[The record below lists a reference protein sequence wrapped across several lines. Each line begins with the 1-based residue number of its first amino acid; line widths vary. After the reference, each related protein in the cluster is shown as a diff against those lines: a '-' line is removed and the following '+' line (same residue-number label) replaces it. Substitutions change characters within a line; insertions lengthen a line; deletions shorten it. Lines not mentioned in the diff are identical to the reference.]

1 MEKNSQKTINLMRF
15 FLQIQY
21 KKQNYFSIV
30 SISFKFL
37 IKFIYN
43 KGNDINDV
51 FIKTL
56 SKELENKIYKESLI
70 ESDKNVK

>member
-1 MEKNSQKTINLMRF
+1 MNK
-15 FLQIQY
+15 Y
-21 KKQNYFSIV
+21 K
-30 SISFKFL
+30 
-37 IKFIYN
+37 IKFICN
-43 KGNDINDV
+43 KDNDINEV

>member
-1 MEKNSQKTINLMRF
+1 MNK
-15 FLQIQY
+15 Y
-21 KKQNYFSIV
+21 K
-30 SISFKFL
+30 

-43 KGNDINDV
+43 KDNDINEV

-56 SKELENKIYKESLI
+56 NKELENKIYKDSLI

>member
-1 MEKNSQKTINLMRF
+1 MNK
-15 FLQIQY
+15 Y
-21 KKQNYFSIV
+21 K
-30 SISFKFL
+30 

-43 KGNDINDV
+43 KDNDINEV

-56 SKELENKIYKESLI
+56 SKELENKIYKEPLI

>member
-1 MEKNSQKTINLMRF
+1 MNK
-15 FLQIQY
+15 Y
-21 KKQNYFSIV
+21 K
-30 SISFKFL
+30 

-43 KGNDINDV
+43 KDNDINEV

-70 ESDKNVK
+70 ESDKNVE

>member
-1 MEKNSQKTINLMRF
+1 MNK
-15 FLQIQY
+15 Y
-21 KKQNYFSIV
+21 K
-30 SISFKFL
+30 

-43 KGNDINDV
+43 KDNDINEV

-56 SKELENKIYKESLI
+56 NKELENKIYKESLI

>member
-1 MEKNSQKTINLMRF
+1 MNK
-15 FLQIQY
+15 Y
-21 KKQNYFSIV
+21 K
-30 SISFKFL
+30 

-43 KGNDINDV
+43 KDNDINEV

-70 ESDKNVK
+70 EREKNVK

>member
-1 MEKNSQKTINLMRF
+1 MNK
-15 FLQIQY
+15 Y
-21 KKQNYFSIV
+21 K
-30 SISFKFL
+30 

-43 KGNDINDV
+43 KDNDINEV

-70 ESDKNVK
+70 ETDKNVK

>member
-1 MEKNSQKTINLMRF
+1 MNK
-15 FLQIQY
+15 Y
-21 KKQNYFSIV
+21 K
-30 SISFKFL
+30 

-43 KGNDINDV
+43 KDNDINEV

-70 ESDKNVK
+70 ERDKNVK

>member
-1 MEKNSQKTINLMRF
+1 MNK
-15 FLQIQY
+15 Y
-21 KKQNYFSIV
+21 K
-30 SISFKFL
+30 

-56 SKELENKIYKESLI
+56 SKELENKI
-70 ESDKNVK
+70 

>member
-1 MEKNSQKTINLMRF
+1 MSINKIDLNNF
-15 FLQIQY
+15 FPIM
-21 KKQNYFSIV
+21 
-30 SISFKFL
+30 
-37 IKFIYN
+37 
-43 KGNDINDV
+43 GNGVNDV

>member
-1 MEKNSQKTINLMRF
+1 MNK
-15 FLQIQY
+15 Y
-21 KKQNYFSIV
+21 K
-30 SISFKFL
+30 

-43 KGNDINDV
+43 KDNDINEV

-70 ESDKNVK
+70 ESDKRIK

>member
-1 MEKNSQKTINLMRF
+1 MNK
-15 FLQIQY
+15 Y
-21 KKQNYFSIV
+21 K
-30 SISFKFL
+30 

-43 KGNDINDV
+43 KDNDINEV

-56 SKELENKIYKESLI
+56 SQELENKIYKESLI

>member
-1 MEKNSQKTINLMRF
+1 MNK
-15 FLQIQY
+15 Y
-21 KKQNYFSIV
+21 K
-30 SISFKFL
+30 

-43 KGNDINDV
+43 KDNDINEV

-70 ESDKNVK
+70 ESNKNVK

>member
-1 MEKNSQKTINLMRF
+1 MNK
-15 FLQIQY
+15 Y
-21 KKQNYFSIV
+21 K
-30 SISFKFL
+30 

-43 KGNDINDV
+43 KDNDINEV

-56 SKELENKIYKESLI
+56 SKELENKIYKESLR

>member
-1 MEKNSQKTINLMRF
+1 MNK
-15 FLQIQY
+15 Y
-21 KKQNYFSIV
+21 K
-30 SISFKFL
+30 

-43 KGNDINDV
+43 KDNDINEV

-56 SKELENKIYKESLI
+56 SKELENKIYKESQI

>member
-1 MEKNSQKTINLMRF
+1 MNK
-15 FLQIQY
+15 Y
-21 KKQNYFSIV
+21 K
-30 SISFKFL
+30 

-43 KGNDINDV
+43 KDDDINEV

>member
-1 MEKNSQKTINLMRF
+1 MNK
-15 FLQIQY
+15 Y
-21 KKQNYFSIV
+21 K
-30 SISFKFL
+30 

-43 KGNDINDV
+43 KDNDINEV

-56 SKELENKIYKESLI
+56 NKELENKLYKESLI

>member
-1 MEKNSQKTINLMRF
+1 MNKYT
-15 FLQIQY
+15 
-21 KKQNYFSIV
+21 
-30 SISFKFL
+30 

>member
-1 MEKNSQKTINLMRF
+1 MNK
-15 FLQIQY
+15 Y
-21 KKQNYFSIV
+21 K
-30 SISFKFL
+30 

-43 KGNDINDV
+43 KDNDINEV

-56 SKELENKIYKESLI
+56 RKELENKIYKESLI